1 VTELRTGGFR
11 ATQLRQAAFQRYQRR
26 WPGAQSR
33 HWPSRTPLPSQ
44 ARKVTPE
51 EMRAV
56 CEYMQ
61 SQGLTVE
68 EVQKVR
74 AQLAWHTLRA
84 APAVP
89 CCCEFR

>member
-1 VTELRTGGFR
+1 M
-11 ATQLRQAAFQRYQRR
+11 
-26 WPGAQSR
+26 S
-33 HWPSRTPLPSQ
+33 LPSQ

-61 SQGLTVE
+61 GQGLTVE

-74 AQLAWHTLRA
+74 AQLAWHTLPA

-89 CCCEFR
+89 CCCALT